1 MCCVDRLNRH
11 VESGHFRREPK
22 GLLCARRRRWQG
34 ERSTSD
40 LCPKE
45 SFASSPAQGSL
56 AWLTYLRETKNDDH
70 GDGGAA
76 RECWRISWGN
86 RCRCIAGLCCVS
98 GSRQLEIVLENT
110 KALLSTTEITSN
122 DGNRELNLAYVQNP
136 ELVGLIVRGMDAEE
150 LNESDA
156 PRFAQWIRM
165 IFEAHMTYFVQHD
178 RGLTGDEVWDYWSRV
193 FDRYCRR
200 PGVIQRWQRIRG
212 DFDSKFRD
220 YIDAKIEEKPE

>member
-1 MCCVDRLNRH
+1 MTIM
-11 VESGHFRREPK
+11 ETA
-22 GLLCARRRRWQG
+22 GLLGNVG
-34 ERSTSD
+34 EF
-40 LCPKE
+40 LG
-45 SFASSPAQGSL
+45 AIGVVVSL
-56 AWLTYLRETKNDDH
+56 VYVAFQVRDNSKF
-70 GDGGAA
+70 
-76 RECWRISWGN
+76 
-86 RCRCIAGLCCVS
+86 
-98 GSRQLEIVLENT
+98 VLENT